1 MSRKAKFSI
10 SLSGGRQ
17 VRKLRSRWSL
27 TSLGRCSRV
36 LTRNDQKKLGAVV
49 VLQVLSGFLDL
60 FAVAIIG
67 VVGALAVSGVQSKEP
82 GNRVGAF
89 LEFLNLS
96 EISFQ
101 NQVALLG
108 CGAALIL
115 ISRTAF
121 SIYFTRRTLFFL
133 SRRGANISSS
143 LITKLMHQPITKIQE
158 RSTQDTLYS
167 ITSGVATIALGVLGS
182 VVMIIADAS
191 LLIVIGVGLFY
202 IDPGIALAT
211 VALFS
216 LIGFSIYR
224 LMNVKARALG
234 VENAELSIKSNERII
249 EALNSYRELFVRNR
263 RSYYSSEISKD
274 RLQAADLLAEIQFM
288 PNVGK
293 YVIET
298 SVVLGALC
306 ISGFQFLF
314 QDAIHA
320 VATLSVFLAAG
331 TRVAP
336 AVMRIQQ
343 AAIQMKSSLG
353 AAGPTLDLIESLRGL
368 DCGVESSSK
377 IDFQYEGF
385 NSDVEVK
392 NLGFTYEGN
401 AAPTINS
408 IHLSIPA
415 GSTISLVGPSGA
427 GKTTFV
433 DLLLGILKPAS
444 GEIFISDLA
453 PEAAVSKW
461 PGAIGYIP
469 QDIAIAQGTIKE
481 NVALGFPGDE
491 IDDSLVWDA
500 LKVAKLDDFVK
511 ELPQGLDT
519 NVGERGVLISGGQRQ
534 RLGIARGMFTK
545 PLLLVMDEATS
556 SLDGET
562 EAGISDS
569 ILALREQVT
578 VVMIAH
584 RLSTVRNSDVVV
596 YMHEGQIIAQG
607 SFEEVRRQ
615 VPDFDRQAQLMGL

>member
-1 MSRKAKFSI
+1 MTEFSI
-10 SLSGGRQ
+10 
-17 VRKLRSRWSL
+17 LRSGLSALSYFKRKWTL
-27 TSLGRCSRV
+27 TGIGRCSRI
-36 LTRNDQKKLGAVV
+36 LTRSDQKKIVVVV

-60 FAVAIIG
+60 VAVAIIG
-67 VVGALAVSGVQSKEP
+67 VVGALAVSGVQSKAP
-82 GNRVGAF
+82 GNRVGDL

-96 EISFQ
+96 QVSFQ
-101 NQVALLG
+101 NQVAILG
-108 CGAALIL
+108 CAAALIL
-115 ISRTAF
+115 ICRTAF

-143 LITKLMHQPITKIQE
+143 LITKLMNQPLTKIQE

-182 VVMIIADAS
+182 IVLIIADMS

-224 LMNVKARALG
+224 LMNVKARTLG
-234 VENAELSIKSNERII
+234 VMNAELSIKSNERII
-249 EALNSYRELFVRNR
+249 EALNSYRELFVRSR
-263 RSYYSSEISKD
+263 RSFYSQEISKD
-274 RLQAADLLAEIQFM
+274 RFLAANLLAEIQFM

-314 QDAIHA
+314 QDAAHA

-336 AVMRIQQ
+336 AIMRIQQ
-343 AAIQMKSSLG
+343 AAIQIKSSLG
-353 AAGPTLDLIESLRGL
+353 AAGPTLDLIETLRDL
-368 DCGVESSSK
+368 DLGVESNGT
-377 IDFQYEGF
+377 IDFKYEGF
-385 NSDVEVK
+385 NSTIEVRNLNFSYEK
-392 NLGFTYEGN
+392 NSF
-401 AAPTINS
+401 PTIQNIS
-408 IHLSIPA
+408 LSIPS
-415 GSTISLVGPSGA
+415 GVTISLVGASGA

-444 GEIFISDLA
+444 GEVLISNLPSA
-453 PEAAVSKW
+453 EAVSRW

-481 NVALGFPGDE
+481 NVALGFPANE
-491 IDDSLVWDA
+491 VEDSLVWEA
-500 LKVAKLDDFVK
+500 LKVAQLENFVK
-511 ELPQGLDT
+511 ELPNGLNT
-519 NVGERGVLISGGQRQ
+519 QVGERGVFISGGQRQ

-556 SLDGET
+556 ALDGET

-569 ILALREQVT
+569 ILALREHVT

-584 RLSTVRNSDVVV
+584 RLSTVRNSDFVV
-596 YMHEGQIIAQG
+596 YMQEGQILAQG
-607 SFEEVRRQ
+607 SFEEVRGK

>member
-1 MSRKAKFSI
+1 
-10 SLSGGRQ
+10 
-17 VRKLRSRWSL
+17 
-27 TSLGRCSRV
+27 
-36 LTRNDQKKLGAVV
+36 
-49 VLQVLSGFLDL
+49 
-60 FAVAIIG
+60 
-67 VVGALAVSGVQSKEP
+67 
-82 GNRVGAF
+82 
-89 LEFLNLS
+89 
-96 EISFQ
+96 
-101 NQVALLG
+101 
-108 CGAALIL
+108 
-115 ISRTAF
+115 
-121 SIYFTRRTLFFL
+121 
-133 SRRGANISSS
+133 
-143 LITKLMHQPITKIQE
+143 
-158 RSTQDTLYS
+158 
-167 ITSGVATIALGVLGS
+167 
-182 VVMIIADAS
+182 
-191 LLIVIGVGLFY
+191 
-202 IDPGIALAT
+202 
-211 VALFS
+211 
-216 LIGFSIYR
+216 
-224 LMNVKARALG
+224 MNVKARALG
-234 VENAELSIKSNERII
+234 VENAKLSIKSNERII

-343 AAIQMKSSLG
+343 AAIQLKSSLG
-353 AAGPTLDLIESLRGL
+353 AAGPTLDLIESLRSL
-368 DCGVESSSK
+368 DSGVESHSK

-385 NSDVEVK
+385 NSGIEVR
-392 NLGFTYEGN
+392 NLEFTYEGN
-401 AAPTINS
+401 ITPTINN

-427 GKTTFV
+427 GKSTFV
-433 DLLLGILKPAS
+433 DLLLGIRKPAN

-481 NVALGFPGDE
+481 NVALGFPADE

-500 LKVAKLDDFVK
+500 LKVAKLDAFAK
-511 ELPQGLDT
+511 ALPQGLDT
-519 NVGERGVLISGGQRQ
+519 QVGERGVLISGGQRQ

-545 PLLLVMDEATS
+545 PLLIVMDEATS
-556 SLDGET
+556 ALDGET

-569 ILALREQVT
+569 ILALRDQVT

-596 YMHEGQIIAQG
+596 YLQEGVILARG
-607 SFEEVRRQ
+607 TFDEVRKA